1 MPWCFWKKLQINASY
16 MWKGQL
22 TWKKTKLQ
30 QKGNK
35 IAKLDDES
43 RIHIEEEAA
52 AVKRDEHKFTEH
64 LMAVAEAKEKE
75 LLNKVELQV
84 NESRERL
91 RTQQRVVDKEV
102 KLIVVGIGK
111 TETLIERS
119 TSAEAETKH

>member
-1 MPWCFWKKLQINASY
+1 

-91 RTQQRVVDKEV
+91 RTQQRVVDKVV
-102 KLIVVGIGK
+102 KLIVAGIGN